1 MIAIWLDFISFTVT
15 FLLRLQGR
23 PLGAVKSFANYHPT
37 IKDVTIK
44 SLPLQLLNLTQL
56 QDYLGMSV
64 LKSFTTMEIPDRF
77 FLP

>member
-1 MIAIWLDFISFTVT
+1 MSS
-15 FLLRLQGR
+15 
-23 PLGAVKSFANYHPT
+23 KKFANYHPT

-44 SLPLQLLNLTQL
+44 SLPMQLLDLTQV
-56 QDYLGMSV
+56 QNYLDKSV